1 MRPYA
6 VGIGLGVWGCADLE
20 TMSGSG
26 DHQIMRS
33 GGLEMTGIQTMQ
45 IGTKDSQTIGIRYL
59 RTRMP

>member
-33 GGLEMTGIQTMQ
+33 GGLEMLAM
-45 IGTKDSQTIGIRYL
+45 YL
-59 RTRMP
+59 RTCADRYADRYRH